1 MILTGASDVVPVCLP
16 TKVLQVPLNPL
27 VQHHVPHFPL
37 CKMAIWHHQA
47 TSPPRA
53 RLAAHVVA
61 PIIPGLAVCGEVGG
75 VLRGDRGIQLDGGAA
90 LQAGETHLPMGCP
103 WEHGGIKRDLGD
115 VKDCQSVFFNCLDM
129 LHFFHH

>member
-1 MILTGASDVVPVCLP
+1 MFRIFPYVKWQSGIIRLP
-16 TKVLQVPLNPL
+16 K
-27 VQHHVPHFPL
+27 
-37 CKMAIWHHQA
+37 
-47 TSPPRA
+47 PPRA

-103 WEHGGIKRDLGD
+103 WEHGGIKRDFGD
-115 VKDCQSVFFNCLDM
+115 VKDCQSVFLNNGLDM
-129 LHFFHH
+129 LHFFHHFISIHVRC